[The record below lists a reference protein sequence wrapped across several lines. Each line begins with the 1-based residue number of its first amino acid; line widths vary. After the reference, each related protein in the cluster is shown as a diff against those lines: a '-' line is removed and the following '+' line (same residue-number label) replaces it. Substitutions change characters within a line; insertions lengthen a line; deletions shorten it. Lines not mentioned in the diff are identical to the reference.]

1 MMKKTVANAISLISG
16 LIFGFGLIIS
26 DMANPLTVQDFLDIA
41 GDWNGALLFVMLG
54 ALIVASIG
62 FWLTKHKKHSLLGQ
76 DFPSIKQGLDK
87 RLIIGSLIFGMGW
100 GIAGICPASALVLV
114 GMGVWQAVVFFAVMF
129 VAMFLT
135 TKIDNVLTNKAF

>member
-1 MMKKTVANAISLISG
+1 MKKTVANAISLISG
-16 LIFGFGLIIS
+16 LIFGLGLIVS
-26 DMANPLTVQDFLDIA
+26 DMANPLTVQNFLDVA
-41 GDWNGALLFVMLG
+41 GDWNAALLFVMLG

-62 FWLTKHKKHSLLGQ
+62 FRLTKHKKHSLLGQ

-100 GIAGICPASALVLV
+100 GIAGICPAPALVLV
-114 GMGVWQAVVFFAVMF
+114 GMGVWQAMVFFAVMF